1 MTHTL
6 DTVVEEL
13 QGRPCST
20 EELSSL
26 KIWARSSIHWSA
38 QILHAIVRPK
48 GYLMQINAESFSRP
62 KWFGLDFEELKRGLQ
77 LASTA

>member
-6 DTVVEEL
+6 DMVVEEL

-20 EELSSL
+20 EELGSL
-26 KIWARSSIHWSA
+26 KIWARSRIHWSA

-48 GYLMQINAESFSRP
+48 GYLMQIDAESFSRP